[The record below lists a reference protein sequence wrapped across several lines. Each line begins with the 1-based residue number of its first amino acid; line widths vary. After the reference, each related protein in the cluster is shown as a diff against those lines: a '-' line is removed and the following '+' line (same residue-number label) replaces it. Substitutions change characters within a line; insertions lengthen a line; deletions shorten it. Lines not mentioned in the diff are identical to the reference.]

1 LIATVSPSSH
11 SADETVSTLKFADRA
26 RNIMQKV
33 KRHEINA
40 SDDAII
46 TKLHKEITFL
56 KEILI
61 IRQKGTVGDMST
73 KILRL

>member
-1 LIATVSPSSH
+1 
-11 SADETVSTLKFADRA
+11 
-26 RNIMQKV
+26 MQKV
-33 KRHEINA
+33 KRHEMNA

-61 IRQKGTVGDMST
+61 IRQKGTVGDMSS
-73 KILRL
+73 KIIKL